1 MAKQVMIVQT
11 QEIDEQVLDECVN
24 DIILKVLSFNENGEL
39 VVSINGENKVFVPKT
54 EIIEAS
60 YDKSTEK
67 IIISGKE

>member
-54 EIIEAS
+54 EVTEAS
-60 YDKSTEK
+60 YDESTEK
-67 IIISGKE
+67 IIISNKE

>member
-54 EIIEAS
+54 EVTEAS
-60 YDKSTEK
+60 YDVDNEK
-67 IIISGKE
+67 IIINNKE

>member
-39 VVSINGENKVFVPKT
+39 VVSINGEDKVFVPKT
-54 EIIEAS
+54 EVTEAS
-60 YDKSTEK
+60 YDADNEK
-67 IIISGKE
+67 IIINNKE

>member
-11 QEIDEQVLDECVN
+11 QEIDEKILDECVN

-54 EIIEAS
+54 EVTEAS
-60 YDKSTEK
+60 YDVDNEK
-67 IIISGKE
+67 IIINNKE